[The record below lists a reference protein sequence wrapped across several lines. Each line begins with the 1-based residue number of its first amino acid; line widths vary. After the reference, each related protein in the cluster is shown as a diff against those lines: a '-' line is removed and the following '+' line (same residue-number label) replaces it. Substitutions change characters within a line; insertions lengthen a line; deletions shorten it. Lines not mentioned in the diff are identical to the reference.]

1 MKRFLHILL
10 LLLVVQSVV
19 AQRLIRRSS
28 RYYVEEQALPKRVD
42 PLLKDD
48 WDQYAPNNN
57 MCPLNQEGKQCV
69 VGCVATAMTQ
79 VMHYWEWP
87 IRGTGSHEYV
97 DVRGCG
103 QKLSSNFAEHIYVW
117 PNMLDSYK
125 EGNYTSAQANAVA
138 LLSSD
143 CGIAV
148 NTIYGAST
156 SGARPIYQPQA
167 LVNYFGYDKGVQM
180 LFRDF
185 YSLEEITLMLK
196 KELAA
201 GRPVLTSGYNNS
213 GGHAFVIDGYDE
225 NDWFHLHLGN
235 PENGED
241 GWTYLPYMVPD
252 HPTWYDKNSPENG
265 LNFFQIFTIGVMPS
279 NHKQA
284 TGVERHNFAFQY
296 ISAVRETEE
305 TLPVYPRNKVA
316 VTVHDLSNVGWNL
329 SDDSVAIMLKQEDE
343 VVCPLYVYQREFQL
357 EEVEDTTYTDTL
369 YLSFPEKV
377 NDGVYTMVPM
387 YRDNT
392 LDGGKEWREARTS
405 TGTPNY
411 LLAHVEGKTVTLS
424 SDTVSYAYLTLEDY
438 SFPDFMIHNT
448 NPEYSI
454 TLKNHNAEMAGRL
467 YLMLESLDDPSQ
479 THYLQRQG
487 LTLAKD
493 EVSTRTFHKSNV
505 YLPKLGTYRL
515 LIRYESNLFSDV
527 IYEFK
532 LPEDIIITI
541 LSGDEWEIASR

>member
-28 RYYVEEQALPKRVD
+28 RYYVEEQALPERVE

-97 DVRGCG
+97 DIRGCG

-117 PNMLDSYK
+117 PNMPDSYK

-167 LVNYFGYDKGVQM
+167 LVNYFGYDKGAQM

-213 GGHAFVIDGYDE
+213 GGHAFVIDG
-225 NDWFHLHLGN
+225 
-235 PENGED
+235 
-241 GWTYLPYMVPD
+241 
-252 HPTWYDKNSPENG
+252 
-265 LNFFQIFTIGVMPS
+265 
-279 NHKQA
+279 
-284 TGVERHNFAFQY
+284 
-296 ISAVRETEE
+296 
-305 TLPVYPRNKVA
+305 
-316 VTVHDLSNVGWNL
+316 
-329 SDDSVAIMLKQEDE
+329 
-343 VVCPLYVYQREFQL
+343 
-357 EEVEDTTYTDTL
+357 
-369 YLSFPEKV
+369 
-377 NDGVYTMVPM
+377 
-387 YRDNT
+387 
-392 LDGGKEWREARTS
+392 
-405 TGTPNY
+405 
-411 LLAHVEGKTVTLS
+411 
-424 SDTVSYAYLTLEDY
+424 
-438 SFPDFMIHNT
+438 
-448 NPEYSI
+448 
-454 TLKNHNAEMAGRL
+454 
-467 YLMLESLDDPSQ
+467 
-479 THYLQRQG
+479 
-487 LTLAKD
+487 
-493 EVSTRTFHKSNV
+493 
-505 YLPKLGTYRL
+505 
-515 LIRYESNLFSDV
+515 
-527 IYEFK
+527 
-532 LPEDIIITI
+532 
-541 LSGDEWEIASR
+541 